1 MRLVFPILIHLELS
15 MNATVEQLAPV
26 EQQATNNWVVAA
38 LYQFKEVADAA
49 DLQKRL
55 LDLVNGINLCGTL
68 IVASEG
74 INGTVAGDRAAID
87 TVHQFLL
94 NEGFSAMEYKESTS
108 SEKPFRKMKIKLKN
122 EIVTLGVEVKPRD
135 LVGHYLDPKEW
146 NELISRD
153 DVILVDTRNDYE
165 YKAGTSKGAIDPKTE
180 TFREFPEYVKQNL
193 EQHKDKKIAMFCTG
207 GIRCEKSTSLLLQE
221 GFSEVYHLKGGIL
234 KYLEA
239 TPAEESL
246 WEGECFVFDG
256 RTAVTHGVEEGE
268 NIKCHACGWPLTKE
282 EAELPNYEHGV
293 SCVFCIDKTTEKQKE
308 GFRMRQSQ
316 IAAAKRKRL

>member
-165 YKAGTSKGAIDPKTE
+165 YKAGTFKGAIDPKTE

-234 KYLEA
+234 KYLEE

-256 RTAVTHGVEEGE
+256 RTAVTHAVEEGE

-282 EAELPNYEHGV
+282 EAELPSYEHGV

>member
-1 MRLVFPILIHLELS
+1 
-15 MNATVEQLAPV
+15 
-26 EQQATNNWVVAA
+26 
-38 LYQFKEVADAA
+38 
-49 DLQKRL
+49 
-55 LDLVNGINLCGTL
+55 
-68 IVASEG
+68 
-74 INGTVAGDRAAID
+74 
-87 TVHQFLL
+87 
-94 NEGFSAMEYKESTS
+94 MEYKESQS
-108 SEKPFRKMKIKLKN
+108 DEKPFRKMKIKHKK

-146 NELISRD
+146 NDLIARD

-165 YKAGTSKGAIDPKTE
+165 YKAGTFKGAIDPKTE
-180 TFREFPEYVKQNL
+180 TFREFPEYVKENL

-221 GFSEVYHLKGGIL
+221 GFTEVYHLKGGIL
-234 KYLEA
+234 KYLEE
-239 TPAEESL
+239 TPAEESM

-268 NIKCHACGWPLTKE
+268 NIKCHACGWPLLPTE
-282 EAELPNYEHGV
+282 VELTSYEHGV
-293 SCVFCIDKTTEKQKE
+293 SCVHCIEKTTEKQKA

>member
-1 MRLVFPILIHLELS
+1 
-15 MNATVEQLAPV
+15 
-26 EQQATNNWVVAA
+26 
-38 LYQFKEVADAA
+38 
-49 DLQKRL
+49 
-55 LDLVNGINLCGTL
+55 
-68 IVASEG
+68 
-74 INGTVAGDRAAID
+74 
-87 TVHQFLL
+87 
-94 NEGFSAMEYKESTS
+94 MEYKESLS
-108 SEKPFRKMKIKLKN
+108 SEKPFRKMKIKLKQ

-165 YKAGTSKGAIDPKTE
+165 YKAGTFKGAIDPKTE

-221 GFSEVYHLKGGIL
+221 GFNEVYHLKGGIL
-234 KYLEA
+234 KYLEE

-256 RTAVTHGVEEGE
+256 RTAVTHGVEEGQ
-268 NIKCHACGWPLTKE
+268 NIKCHACGWPLTPE
-282 EAELPNYEHGV
+282 ESALPSYEHGV
-293 SCVFCIDKTTEKQKE
+293 SCVYCIDKTSEKQKE

>member
-1 MRLVFPILIHLELS
+1 

-26 EQQATNNWVVAA
+26 EQPATNNWVVAA
-38 LYQFKEVADAA
+38 LYQFKEVSNAA
-49 DLQKRL
+49 ELQQRL
-55 LDLVNGINLCGTL
+55 LDLVNSIHLCGTL

-87 TVHQFLL
+87 AVYQFLL
-94 NEGFSAMEYKESTS
+94 SEGFNAMEYKESFS
-108 SEKPFRKMKIKLKN
+108 SEKPFRKMKIKLKQ

-135 LVGHYLDPKEW
+135 LVGHYLDPKQW
-146 NELISRD
+146 NELLARD
-153 DVILVDTRNDYE
+153 DVILIDTRNDYE
-165 YKAGTSKGAIDPKTE
+165 YKAGTFKGAIDPKTE
-180 TFREFPEYVKQNL
+180 SFREFPDYVKQNL

-207 GIRCEKSTSLLLQE
+207 GIRCEKSTSLLLQQ
-221 GFSEVYHLKGGIL
+221 GFNEVYHLKGGIL
-234 KYLEA
+234 KYLEE

-268 NIKCHACGWPLTKE
+268 NIKCHACGWPLTKA
-282 EAELPNYEHGV
+282 EAELPNYELGV
-293 SCVFCIDKTTEKQKE
+293 SCVYCIEKTSDAQKA